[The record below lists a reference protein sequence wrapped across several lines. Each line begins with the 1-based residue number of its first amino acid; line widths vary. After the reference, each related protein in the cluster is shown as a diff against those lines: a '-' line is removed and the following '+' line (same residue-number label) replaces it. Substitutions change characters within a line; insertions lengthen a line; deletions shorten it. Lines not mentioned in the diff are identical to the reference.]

1 MRETYM
7 RSGEGFLL
15 IYSVTSRASYEELK
29 EFQRQILRVKDRDT
43 FPMILVANKCDMEQ
57 DRVVTVEDG
66 KDLAKEFKCRYVET
80 SARLRVNVDEAF
92 QFLVRAIREDNKR
105 VSGQMED
112 SKRGAKTKGKKRKF
126 KCLIL

>member
-15 IYSVTSRASYEELK
+15 VYSVTSRASFDELR
-29 EFQRQILRVKDRDT
+29 EFHKQILRVKDRDT
-43 FPMILVANKCDMEQ
+43 FPMILVANKCDLAA
-57 DRVVTVEDG
+57 DRSVSVEEG
-66 KDLAKEFKCRYVET
+66 RALARDLQCRYVET

-92 QFLVRAIREDNKR
+92 HFLVRTIREDNKR
-105 VSGQMED
+105 TSGLMQD
-112 SKRGAKTKGKKRKF
+112 AKKKKKK